1 MGTRYRRADLSRALL
16 DPASMFESPQELL
29 RLGSISNDLNL
40 EILSSWAYDASE
52 LAVAE
57 EEGMGGGE
65 GSGIEPVMEALDAIT
80 GGFDSEHVAPT
91 KHGGFCARALRVGSG
106 SK

>member
-1 MGTRYRRADLSRALL
+1 MGTRSRRAELSRALL
-16 DPASMFESPQELL
+16 DPASIFESPDELL
-29 RLGSISNDLNL
+29 RLGSISNDLKV

-57 EEGMGGGE
+57 EEGMDGGE
-65 GSGIEPVMEALDAIT
+65 GSCIESVMEALDGIT
-80 GGFDSEHVAPT
+80 GGFDTEHIAPT
-91 KHGGFCARALRVGSG
+91 KHGGFCARPQRVSSG

>member
-1 MGTRYRRADLSRALL
+1 MGTRYRSVDLSRALL
-16 DPASMFESPQELL
+16 DPASIFESPDELL
-29 RLGSISNDLNL
+29 RLGCISNDLKV

-57 EEGMGGGE
+57 EEGMDGGE
-65 GSGIEPVMEALDAIT
+65 GSCIEPVMEALDGIT
-80 GGFDSEHVAPT
+80 GGFDSEHVGPT
-91 KHGGFCARALRVGSG
+91 KHGGFCVRAQRVGSG

>member
-1 MGTRYRRADLSRALL
+1 MRTRYRGTDLSRALL
-16 DPASMFESPQELL
+16 DPASIFESPDELL
-29 RLGSISNDLNL
+29 RLGSIPNDLKV

-65 GSGIEPVMEALDAIT
+65 GSCIEPVMEALDGIT

-91 KHGGFCARALRVGSG
+91 KHGGFCVRAGCARSS

>member
-1 MGTRYRRADLSRALL
+1 MGTRFRRVDLSRALL
-16 DPASMFESPQELL
+16 DPASMFESPDELL
-29 RLGSISNDLNL
+29 RLASLSNDKKV
-40 EILSSWAYDASE
+40 EILCSWAYDATE

-65 GSGIEPVMEALDAIT
+65 DSGIGPVMEALDGIT
-80 GGFDSEHVAPT
+80 GGLDSEHVAPT
-91 KHGGFCARALRVGSG
+91 KHGGFCVRHQRVGAG